1 MNNNV
6 VESYREIVVAQP
18 VIHITNYAL
27 YVFHPKNQVV
37 WARKG
42 SLAQRRKLSSF
53 SCLDHGEMVSMAYT
67 KIYLSSIV

>member
-37 WARKG
+37 
-42 SLAQRRKLSSF
+42 
-53 SCLDHGEMVSMAYT
+53 
-67 KIYLSSIV
+67 